1 MKITPAVEGPEPPQ
15 KIIALLA
22 RLIKRT
28 PADVEAML
36 CTVAIRLAKVLVSTD
51 IEKMVSILRRN
62 GLAVEVSPLK
72 GSPSAEEDGEQ
83 AELTGQ
89 TG

>member
-36 CTVAIRLAKVLVSTD
+36 CTGAIRLAKVLVSTD
-51 IEKMVSILRRN
+51 MEKMVSILRRN
-62 GLAVEVSPLK
+62 VGGLDGKHHLPQPVEDKVDSSHSP
-72 GSPSAEEDGEQ
+72 GC
-83 AELTGQ
+83 
-89 TG
+89 